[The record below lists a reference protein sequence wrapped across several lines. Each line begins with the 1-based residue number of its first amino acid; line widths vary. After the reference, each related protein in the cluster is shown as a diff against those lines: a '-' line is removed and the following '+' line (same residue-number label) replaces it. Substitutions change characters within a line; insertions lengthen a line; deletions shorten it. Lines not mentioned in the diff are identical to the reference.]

1 MLIINDLAKRDIMFQ
16 AEFGRTYA
24 ILFGIEIRIRW

>member
-1 MLIINDLAKRDIMFQ
+1 MLIINDLAKRDIIFQ

-24 ILFGIEIRIRW
+24 MILGIEMQIK